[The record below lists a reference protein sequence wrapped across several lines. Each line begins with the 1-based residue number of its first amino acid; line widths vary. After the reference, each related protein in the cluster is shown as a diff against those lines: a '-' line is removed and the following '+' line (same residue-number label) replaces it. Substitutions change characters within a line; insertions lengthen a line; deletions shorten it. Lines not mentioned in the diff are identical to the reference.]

1 MSGDQRCYLRLS
13 EIGIHTGAHAG
24 SVTVLFDV
32 FGSFYEPYSA
42 HDMVAVFH
50 SEDFSNLFRD
60 RYPSTCYYFG
70 KERNVLFVNLNWQSD
85 CRASECVGPVI

>member
-1 MSGDQRCYLRLS
+1 MLFK
-13 EIGIHTGAHAG
+13 IAKTGIHTMAHAG
-24 SVTVLFDV
+24 SVTVLLDV
-32 FGSFYEPYSA
+32 FGSLYEPYSA
-42 HDMVAVFH
+42 HDMVTVFH
-50 SEDFSNLFRD
+50 SKDFPNLFRD